1 MFTQQVHLQMHI
13 QSKHEG
19 IKYPCSQCDYQATGI
34 LVPAMLEIRFLIN
47 PKIVIISE

>member
-13 QSKHEG
+13 QSKNEG
-19 IKYPCSQCDYQATGI
+19 IKYPCSQCDYQATDI
-34 LVPAMLEIRFLIN
+34 FVPAMLEIRFLIN